1 MRKLIVQMQM
11 SVDGYV
17 GAADESLDWQ
27 VWNWGDDWTWDDAL
41 KRDFNRIFESIGT
54 ILLSRP
60 MIEEGY
66 LDHWGRAATRFP
78 ADPSYA
84 FAQRIVDVPKV
95 VLTDKLSVSKWER
108 TTIAHGGL
116 AAGVHAL
123 KQQPGGDIISFGG
136 SGFVSALIAE
146 GLVDEFQFFVNPAA
160 VGDGDALFH
169 DTRRG
174 TKLRLIRSDSYASGI
189 VVNRYAPAA

>member
-11 SVDGYV
+11 SIDGYV
-17 GAADESLDWQ
+17 GAANESLDWQ
-27 VWNWGDDWTWDDAL
+27 VWNWGDDWTWDAAL
-41 KRDFNRIFESIGT
+41 KRDFNKVFESIGT

-66 LDHWGRAATRFP
+66 LDHWGHAATRFP
-78 ADPSYA
+78 ADPDYA
-84 FAQRIVDVPKV
+84 FAQRIVDTPKV
-95 VLTDKLSVSKWER
+95 VVTDKLSESRWER

-116 AAGVHAL
+116 ASSVDAL
-123 KQQPGGDIISFGG
+123 KQQPGSDMITFGG
-136 SGFVSALIAE
+136 TGFVSALIAE
-146 GLVDEFQFFVNPAA
+146 GLVDEFQFFVNPTA
-160 VGDGDALFH
+160 VGKGDALFH

-189 VVNRYAPAA
+189 VVNRYARAA